1 MSPEM
6 VLVVGL
12 ISIYMLL
19 GPVVLLG
26 LYILFDRF
34 EKKKTLMTPT
44 AETKDPALW
53 TSDDVNYYLTHGH

>member
-26 LYILFDRF
+26 LYILFDRI
-34 EKKKTLMTPT
+34 EKQKTLMTPKT
-44 AETKDPALW
+44 ETKDPALW
-53 TSDDVNYYLTHGH
+53 TSDDVRYYLDHRH